1 MKKHFKITCKAYVS
15 FGRTT
20 FASITIAKPMS
31 LLVEQLLPQLPFS
44 NTGTCFSV
52 GGKCGIEN
60 QYKFLP

>member
-1 MKKHFKITCKAYVS
+1 
-15 FGRTT
+15 
-20 FASITIAKPMS
+20 MS

-44 NTGTCFSV
+44 NTGTCFGV

>member
-1 MKKHFKITCKAYVS
+1 
-15 FGRTT
+15 
-20 FASITIAKPMS
+20 MS

-60 QYKFLP
+60 QYKFLPQNLASANQHLFIGL